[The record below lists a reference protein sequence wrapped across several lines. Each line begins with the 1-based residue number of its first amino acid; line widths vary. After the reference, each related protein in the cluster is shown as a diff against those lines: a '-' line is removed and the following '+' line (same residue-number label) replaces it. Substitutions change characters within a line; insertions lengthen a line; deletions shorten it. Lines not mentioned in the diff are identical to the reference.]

1 MVCYNAQTI
10 TCTNIEGVALVRLS
24 CQQDDLQ
31 RALGHVSRAVA
42 KKSTLPVLGNV
53 LFTTDSGRLRLS
65 ATNLEIAVTAWIDA
79 EVESEGTITLRSDLL
94 TDFIASLP
102 DEKVTFDLDPKTLSV
117 ALTCARSKAH
127 IKGIPSEDFPSL
139 PSIEEMAPTGRVD
152 PGTLR
157 DMISQVAFAA
167 ASDDSRPVLAGVQAE
182 FSGPALTLAAAD
194 GFRLSVRQAE
204 LTEPASED
212 VSVIIPARALQELS
226 RIISDQTD
234 PVDVSVTPN
243 RSQLLVRAGDIE
255 FLSRLIDGHF
265 PDYRQI
271 VPRQFGT
278 RLVVDRDQFLA
289 AARRAKLF
297 AQSSNDVVRIQLKPG
312 EGELDPGCVNISA
325 QAAETGDNEDVIDA
339 RVEGP
344 ESQIAFNGR
353 YLTDVLT
360 VMRAGDV
367 AVEMSGPN
375 AAGVLRSAG
384 NDEFTHVIMPMVIG
398 NS

>member
-1 MVCYNAQTI
+1 M
-10 TCTNIEGVALVRLS
+10 RLS

-53 LFTTDSGRLRLS
+53 LFATDGGRLRLS

-102 DEKVTFDLDPKTLSV
+102 DEKVTFDLDAKTLSM

-127 IKGIPSEDFPSL
+127 IKGIPAEDFPAL

-157 DMISQVAFAA
+157 DMIAQVAFAA

-182 FSGPALTLAAAD
+182 FSGPNLTLAAAD

-204 LTEPASED
+204 LSEPAGED
-212 VSVIIPARALQELS
+212 VSVIIPARSLQELS
-226 RIISDQTD
+226 RIISDQSD
-234 PVDVSVTPN
+234 PIDLSVTPN
-243 RSQLLVRAGDIE
+243 RSQLLVRSGDIE

-297 AQSSNDVVRIQLKPG
+297 AQSSNDVVRLQLKPG

-353 YLTDVLT
+353 YLTDVLS
-360 VMRAGDV
+360 VIRAGDV
-367 AVEMSGPN
+367 AVEMTGPN
-375 AAGVLRSAG
+375 SAGVLRSAG

>member
-1 MVCYNAQTI
+1 M
-10 TCTNIEGVALVRLS
+10 RLS
-24 CQQDDLQ
+24 CQQDELQ

-53 LFTTDSGRLRLS
+53 LFTTDQGRLRLS

-79 EVESEGTITLRSDLL
+79 EVADEGTITLRSDLL

-102 DEKVTFDLDPKTLSV
+102 NETITIDLDPKTLSV

-127 IKGIPSEDFPSL
+127 IKGIPSEDFPTL
-139 PSIEEMAPTGRVD
+139 PSIEEMVPTGRID

-157 DMISQVAFAA
+157 DMIGQVAFAA
-167 ASDDSRPVLAGVQAE
+167 ATDDSRPVLAGVQAE
-182 FSGPALTLAAAD
+182 FSGPNLTLAAAD

-204 LTEPASED
+204 LSEPAHEE
-212 VSVIIPARALQELS
+212 VSVIVPARALQELS
-226 RIISDQTD
+226 RIISDQSD
-234 PVDVSVTPN
+234 PIDLLVTPN
-243 RSQLLVRAGDIE
+243 HSQLLVRSGQIE

-265 PDYRQI
+265 PDYHQI
-271 VPRQFGT
+271 VPRQYGT
-278 RLVVDRDQFLA
+278 RLVVDRDQFLS

-297 AQSSNDVVRIQLKPG
+297 AQSSNDVVRLQLKPG
-312 EGELDPGCVNISA
+312 SDELDPGCVNISA
-325 QAAETGDNEDVIDA
+325 QAAETGDNEDVIDG

-353 YLTDVLT
+353 YLTDVLS
-360 VMRAGDV
+360 VMRSGDV
-367 AVEMSGPN
+367 AVEMTGPN

-384 NDEFTHVIMPMVIG
+384 NEEFTHVIMPMVIG

>member
-1 MVCYNAQTI
+1 M
-10 TCTNIEGVALVRLS
+10 RLS
-24 CQQDDLQ
+24 CQQEELQ

-53 LFTTDSGRLRLS
+53 LFTTEAGKLRLS

-94 TDFIASLP
+94 TDFISSLP
-102 DEKVTFDLDPKTLSV
+102 NEQVKFELDPKTLSV
-117 ALTCARSKAH
+117 ALACARSKAH
-127 IKGIPSEDFPSL
+127 IKGIPAEDFPSL
-139 PSIEEMAPTGRVD
+139 PSIEEMSPTGRID
-152 PGTLR
+152 PATFR
-157 DMISQVAFAA
+157 EMIAQVAFAA
-167 ASDDSRPVLAGVQAE
+167 ATDDSRPVLAGVQAE
-182 FSGPALTLAAAD
+182 FSGPNLTLAAAD

-204 LTEPASED
+204 LSEPAGED
-212 VSVIIPARALQELS
+212 VAVIIPARALQELA

-234 PVDVSVTPN
+234 PISLSVTPN
-243 RSQLLVRAGDIE
+243 HSQLLVKSGQIE

-271 VPRQFGT
+271 VPRQYGT
-278 RLVVDRDQFLA
+278 RLVVDRDQFLS

-297 AQSSNDVVRIQLKPG
+297 AQSSNDVVRLQMKPG
-312 EGELDPGCVNISA
+312 DSELDPGLVNISA
-325 QAAETGDNEDVIDA
+325 QAAETGDNEDVIDG

-353 YLTDVLT
+353 YLTDVLG

-367 AVEMSGPN
+367 AVEMTGPN

-384 NDEFTHVIMPMVIG
+384 NEEFTHVIMPMVIG
-398 NS
+398 NN